1 MEASQNRIIENLNS
15 LVSFISH
22 QQLEPFS
29 RARCDSLALWGSSP
43 ILLFKNL
50 PLLAAFLGLAIGFSI
65 VGKERDYRG
74 SFAPLFGLFIILV
87 LLLGRA
93 ISPSALA
100 YPGDGE
106 VFVWHSAPVFYWV
119 SLLAF
124 LGVILVFFILIML
137 LFIPLGQST
146 GEEMAKHKPI
156 QAYMVNILASLLGV
170 WAFSLVSYLQTPPAI
185 WFLIGVLGVSLYFFK
200 SRCLTRLSIGSFIVG
215 ILIIS
220 IFGNGPKWSPYH
232 RLELTDLSIP
242 LPDTSEVVHAGF
254 TLSVQQV
261 FYQLAINLSTEFVEE
276 HKSAIP
282 YLEEMATSYDLPYTL
297 VPAGSRVLI
306 VGAGMGNDVAAA
318 LRNRMGEIDAVEIDP
333 TIQKLGIENHP
344 EKPYADDRVNPIVD
358 DARSFFTK
366 SDNKYDVIAFGL
378 LDSHTLLSSLTSVRL
393 NSFVYTIESFQ
404 QVRDHL
410 KDDGIAVLTFATS
423 TDWIE
428 ERLGR
433 MLIDVF
439 GVEHVTVHYS
449 GLGTTFVAG
458 NITPHQK
465 IQTGLSAW
473 NPDPFYDNLPLS
485 TDDWPYLYLKNRT
498 IPSAYWQSLL
508 LVSIA
513 GLALI
518 IRSFPEAL
526 KPNWHFWLLGAA
538 FLLIEFK
545 SITELALL
553 FGTTWL
559 VNALAI
565 SGVLIM
571 ILFANLFVLWRKQ
584 LNLWVT
590 YIFLFL
596 SLALIYFI
604 PLDVFSELTLLFE
617 QS

>member
-1 MEASQNRIIENLNS
+1 M
-15 LVSFISH
+15 
-22 QQLEPFS
+22 
-29 RARCDSLALWGSSP
+29 
-43 ILLFKNL
+43 
-50 PLLAAFLGLAIGFSI
+50 
-65 VGKERDYRG
+65 
-74 SFAPLFGLFIILV
+74 
-87 LLLGRA
+87 
-93 ISPSALA
+93 
-100 YPGDGE
+100 
-106 VFVWHSAPVFYWV
+106 
-119 SLLAF
+119 
-124 LGVILVFFILIML
+124 
-137 LFIPLGQST
+137 
-146 GEEMAKHKPI
+146 
-156 QAYMVNILASLLGV
+156 
-170 WAFSLVSYLQTPPAI
+170 
-185 WFLIGVLGVSLYFFK
+185 
-200 SRCLTRLSIGSFIVG
+200 
-215 ILIIS
+215 
-220 IFGNGPKWSPYH
+220 
-232 RLELTDLSIP
+232 
-242 LPDTSEVVHAGF
+242 
-254 TLSVQQV
+254 
-261 FYQLAINLSTEFVEE
+261 
-276 HKSAIP
+276 
-282 YLEEMATSYDLPYTL
+282 SYDLPYTL
-297 VPAGSRVLI
+297 VPAGSKVLI

-318 LRNRMGEIDAVEIDP
+318 LRNRMGEVDAVEIDP
-333 TIQKLGIENHP
+333 TIQRLGIENHP

-393 NSFVYTIESFQ
+393 DSFVYTIESFQ

-604 PLDVFSELTLLFE
+604 PLDVFSELDSLIRAVLSTVYLSFPLFFAGIIFAESLRRAGNTSRPLASNLSGTMVGGVLEYGSLWFGIKSLYIIAGVLYLGAMLTLLFRKN
-617 QS
+617 SSS